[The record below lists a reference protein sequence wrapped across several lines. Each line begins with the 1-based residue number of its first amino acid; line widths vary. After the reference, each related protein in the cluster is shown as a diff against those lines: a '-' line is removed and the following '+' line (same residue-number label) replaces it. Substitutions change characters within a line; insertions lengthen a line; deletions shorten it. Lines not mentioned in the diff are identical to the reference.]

1 MAYRIK
7 LDIFEGPFDLL
18 LFLIKKNEVDIY
30 DIPIHEITVQFLEY
44 VELIKMLDLEIA
56 GEFIEMVAILM
67 NIKARLLL
75 PAPVGIGEDEIE
87 DPRTE
92 LVERLLEYQRF
103 KLAGS
108 DMGTLE
114 DKKRL
119 LYNRAY
125 FPAAESKEEVST
137 EEFLKDISL
146 FDLLLAFKKA
156 LDNMPKVTYH
166 EVHRIE
172 VTIEQQTQFILNQ
185 LQVKNMVLF
194 SELVREIRERIVII
208 VTFVALLEMI
218 RARRILVNQSEL
230 FDDIRIKLKNSDDI
244 SPAKLDPV

>member
-1 MAYRIK
+1 MTYRIK

-30 DIPIHEITVQFLEY
+30 DIPIHEITRQFLEY

-67 NIKARLLL
+67 NIKARMLL
-75 PAPVGIGEDEIE
+75 PLPVGISEEEIG
-87 DPRTE
+87 DPRAE
-92 LVERLLEYQRF
+92 LVERLIEYQRF
-103 KLAGS
+103 KLAAGEMS
-108 DMGTLE
+108 ELE

-119 LYNRAY
+119 LYNRQY
-125 FPAAESKEEVST
+125 FPELGGKQDIST
-137 EEFLKDISL
+137 EEFLRDVTL

-172 VTIEQQTQFILNQ
+172 VTLEQQTQFILNH
-185 LQVKNMVLF
+185 LQQRSMLLF
-194 SELVREIRERIVII
+194 SELVEGIKERIII
-208 VTFVALLEMI
+208 IITFVALLEMI
-218 RARRILVNQSEL
+218 KARRILVSQSEL
-230 FDDIRIKLKNSDDI
+230 FEDIRIKLRSDQ
-244 SPAKLDPV
+244 K